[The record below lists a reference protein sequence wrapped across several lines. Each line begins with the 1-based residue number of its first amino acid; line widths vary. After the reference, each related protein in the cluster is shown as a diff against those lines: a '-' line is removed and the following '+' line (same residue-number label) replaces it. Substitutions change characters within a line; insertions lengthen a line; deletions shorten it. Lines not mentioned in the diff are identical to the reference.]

1 MECSDS
7 GLAQVLR
14 CLEFGA
20 SVTSSSASTLLQKW
34 HQSRRVFYHPSNG
47 AFSMELILLLPIAAI
62 EYSLIY
68 MLGGGGII
76 GALVIFIIAKM
87 LRR

>member
-1 MECSDS
+1 
-7 GLAQVLR
+7 
-14 CLEFGA
+14 
-20 SVTSSSASTLLQKW
+20 
-34 HQSRRVFYHPSNG
+34 
-47 AFSMELILLLPIAAI
+47 MELILLWPFAAI

-76 GALVIFIIAKM
+76 GALVIFVIAKM